1 MKNWKKSWLNE
12 LDSIT
17 PKLSDEVKSAP
28 IPARDGNVINDSGVA
43 VKRRYNSKALIVAA
57 AAILL
62 CLAIVGTVLLVP
74 KKPSAGVFTVE
85 INPAVSLVTD
95 GDLVTGVMAVN
106 EDADVVL
113 SVSEVRENIV
123 GKKIDEA
130 VIYYVDCAA
139 KLGYLDFSNDGSA
152 VRVSGCKDFG
162 SDKLLDGINGAL
174 QNYFTHKGV
183 YAVAITESVDFAE
196 YKARSGFA
204 QGDSLA
210 DIIGT
215 VGGGKT
221 LSLER
226 SAENKSAEQLQLS
239 YKQLIG
245 DYDEFMLVQVKD
257 NVNKIVESAADVR
270 ALRRLNEEIEQSA
283 DNPSFLL
290 KDYWSVKSYYAVA
303 AYTREFSALMD
314 EMETALTEYKNNY
327 GVEFA
332 DKWAVI
338 AADTKLDRLP
348 VPLEELQEWLD
359 GLTAG
364 IIEKFSALLSDI
376 MEIAG
381 VLDEGIGELMKLP
394 SNVTEFVAKSTEILQ
409 RDFNKRIDEYKATY
423 EQVRQEIAADD
434 YASYLNGIAERYGSL
449 GEYWNATR

>member
-1 MKNWKKSWLNE
+1 MRN
-12 LDSIT
+12 
-17 PKLSDEVKSAP
+17 A
-28 IPARDGNVINDSGVA
+28 
-43 VKRRYNSKALIVAA
+43 
-57 AAILL
+57 
-62 CLAIVGTVLLVP
+62 
-74 KKPSAGVFTVE
+74 
-85 INPAVSLVTD
+85 
-95 GDLVTGVMAVN
+95 AVN

-210 DIIGT
+210 DIIGV
-215 VGGGKT
+215 VGEGKT

-270 ALRRLNEEIEQSA
+270 ALRRLNEAIEQSA

-303 AYTREFSALMD
+303 AYTQEFSALMD

-338 AADTKLDRLP
+338 SADTKLDRLP

-423 EQVRQEIAADD
+423 EQVRQEITADD
-434 YASYLNGIAERYGSL
+434 YASYINGIAERYGSL

>member
-28 IPARDGNVINDSGVA
+28 ILARDGNVINNCGVA

-85 INPAVSLVTD
+85 INPAVSFVTD

-139 KLGYLDFSNDGSA
+139 KLGYLDISNEGSA
-152 VRVSGCKDFG
+152 VRVSGCKDFS

-204 QGDSLA
+204 HGDSLA
-210 DIIGT
+210 DIIEA
-215 VGGGKT
+215 VGKGKT

-226 SAENKSAEQLQLS
+226 NAENKSAEQLQLS

-245 DYDEFMLVQVKD
+245 DYDEFMLVHIKD
-257 NVNKIVESAADVR
+257 NVDKIVESAADVR
-270 ALRRLNEEIEQSA
+270 TIRRLNEAIEQSA

-303 AYTREFSALMD
+303 AYTQQFSALMD
-314 EMETALTEYKNNY
+314 EMEAALTAYKNNY
-327 GVEFA
+327 GVEFT

-338 AADTKLDRLP
+338 AADTKLDNLP
-348 VPLEELQEWLD
+348 VPLEELQDWLD

-364 IIEKFSALLSDI
+364 IIESFSALLSDI
-376 MEIAG
+376 MEISG
-381 VLDEGIGELMKLP
+381 VLDEKLSELMKLP

-409 RDFNKRIDEYKATY
+409 RNFNKRIDEYKATY
-423 EQVRQEIAADD
+423 EQARQEITADD
-434 YASYLNGIAERYGSL
+434 YASYINGIAERYGSL
-449 GEYWNATR
+449 GEYWKATR

>member
-12 LDSIT
+12 LDNIT
-17 PKLSDEVKSAP
+17 PKLSDEVKSDP
-28 IPARDGNVINDSGVA
+28 IPARDGNVINDGGVA

-85 INPAVSLVTD
+85 INPAVSFVTD

-152 VRVSGCKDFG
+152 VRVSGCKDLG
-162 SDKLLDGINGAL
+162 SDKLLDGINGTL

-183 YAVAITESVDFAE
+183 YAVAITESVDFVE
-196 YKARSGFA
+196 FKARSGFA

-215 VGGGKT
+215 VGEGKT

-270 ALRRLNEEIEQSA
+270 ALRRLNEAIEQSA

-303 AYTREFSALMD
+303 AYTQEFSALME

-338 AADTKLDRLP
+338 TADTKLDRLP

-434 YASYLNGIAERYGSL
+434 YASYINGIAERYGSL